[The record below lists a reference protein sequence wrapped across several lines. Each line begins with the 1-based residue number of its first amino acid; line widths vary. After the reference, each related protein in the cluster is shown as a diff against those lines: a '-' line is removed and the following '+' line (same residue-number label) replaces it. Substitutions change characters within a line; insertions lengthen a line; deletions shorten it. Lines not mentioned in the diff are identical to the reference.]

1 MKKIKKTLSLLL
13 LLVLSLAQV
22 GNVKADGTKG
32 TITINNAI
40 VNETYSIYR
49 ILDLETYDAQK
60 NHYIYRANSKWEAF
74 INDANKGG
82 KYLEAKHENG
92 NTYYVWK
99 ENADKVKFTEEAIA
113 YAKAKPI
120 ETEASKK
127 ATSTTVQFTELDLGY
142 YLVSSSV
149 GSLLHLTTTNPNGA
163 INEKNTI
170 KPEVDKEVKE
180 NSTGVY
186 GKENDATIGDT
197 VEFKSTITTGAG
209 FKDYVLYDN
218 MSTGLTLNP
227 DSIKAY
233 VIVNNN
239 EVAIDEQYYT
249 VKTNVD
255 GYTFTVTFKN
265 EFIAKQPRNTKIVVK
280 YTATLNENATIEGNG
295 NTNET
300 HLEYDNGTTETKTT
314 TTYTYKF
321 NLKKTDADENE
332 IEGAEF
338 KLYYKDNKDNKDKEI
353 LVVLENEAD
362 SIYRVAVAGE
372 TGVTIKVGHA
382 TIKGL
387 DAGTYYL
394 EEVVSPEGYNK
405 LTSKVKVEV
414 KGKNNDNSFH
424 INDISVV
431 NYTGSL
437 LPETGGIGTM
447 LFITFGLILILG
459 FGLLLVTK
467 LRAYKANI

>member
-1 MKKIKKTLSLLL
+1 MKKIKKILSLLL

-49 ILDLETYDAQK
+49 ILDLETYDAQN
-60 NHYIYRANSKWEAF
+60 NHYIYRANTKWEAF

-82 KYLEAKHENG
+82 KYLEAKNENG

-99 ENADKVKFTEEAIA
+99 ENADQVKFTEEAIA

-120 ETEASKK
+120 ETEASKE

-149 GSLLHLTTTNPNGA
+149 GSLLHLTTTNPNGE

-209 FKDYVLYDN
+209 FKDYVLYDK
-218 MSTGLTLNP
+218 MSTGLTLNS

-233 VIVNNN
+233 VIDNND

-249 VKTNVD
+249 VNTNVD
-255 GYTFTVTFKN
+255 GYTFTVTFDN

-280 YTATLNENATIEGNG
+280 YTATLNENATIEGTG
-295 NTNET
+295 NINET
-300 HLEYDNGTTETKTT
+300 KLTYDNGTTETKTT

-338 KLYYKDNKDNKDKEI
+338 KLYDKDNKEI
-353 LVVLENEAD
+353 LVVLENEAN

-405 LTSKVKVEV
+405 LTSKQEVEV

>member
-32 TITINNAI
+32 TITIKNAI

-49 ILDLETYDAQK
+49 ILDLETYDAQN
-60 NHYIYRANSKWEAF
+60 NHYIYRANTKWEAF
-74 INDANKGG
+74 INDASKGG
-82 KYLEAKHENG
+82 KYLEAKNENG

-99 ENADKVKFTEEAIA
+99 ENADQVKFTEEAIA

-149 GSLLHLTTTNPNGA
+149 GSLLHLTTTNPNGE

-197 VEFKSTITTGAG
+197 VEFKSTITIGAG
-209 FKDYVLYDN
+209 FKDYVLYDK

-227 DSIKAY
+227 GSIKAY
-233 VIVNNN
+233 VIDNND

-249 VKTNVD
+249 VNENVA
-255 GYTFTVTFKN
+255 GYTFTVTFDN

-280 YTATLNENATIEGNG
+280 YTATLNENATIEGTG
-295 NTNET
+295 NINET
-300 HLEYDNGTTETKTT
+300 NLKYGNDTTETKTT

-321 NLKKTDADENE
+321 NLKKTDADEKE
-332 IEGAEF
+332 IKGAEF
-338 KLYYKDNKDNKDKEI
+338 KLYKDNKEI

-362 SIYRVAVAGE
+362 SIYRVAVEGE

>member
-32 TITINNAI
+32 TITINKAI

-49 ILDLETYDAQK
+49 ILDLETYDAQN
-60 NHYIYRANSKWEAF
+60 NHYIYRANTKWEAF
-74 INDANKGG
+74 INDASKGG
-82 KYLEAKHENG
+82 KYLEAKNENG

-99 ENADKVKFTEEAIA
+99 ENADQVKFTEEAIA

-149 GSLLHLTTTNPNGA
+149 GSLLHLTTTNPNGE

-209 FKDYVLYDN
+209 FKDYVLYDK

-227 DSIKAY
+227 GSIKAY
-233 VIVNNN
+233 VIDNND

-249 VKTNVD
+249 VNENVA
-255 GYTFTVTFKN
+255 GYTFTVTFDN

-300 HLEYDNGTTETKTT
+300 NLKYGNDTTETKTT

-321 NLKKTDADENE
+321 NLKKTDADEKE

-338 KLYYKDNKDNKDKEI
+338 KLYKDNKEI

-362 SIYRVAVAGE
+362 SIYRVAVGNEA
-372 TGVTIKVGHA
+372 GVTIKVGHA

-387 DAGTYYL
+387 DVGTYYL

-405 LTSKVKVEV
+405 LTSKQKVEV

>member
-49 ILDLETYDAQK
+49 ILDLETYDAQN

-82 KYLEAKHENG
+82 KYLEAKNENG

-99 ENADKVKFTEEAIA
+99 ENADQVEFTKEAIA
-113 YAKAKPI
+113 YAKANSI

-149 GSLLHLTTTNPNGA
+149 GSLLHLTTTNPNGE

-209 FKDYVLYDN
+209 FKDYVLYDK
-218 MSTGLTLNP
+218 MSTGLTLNS

-233 VIVNNN
+233 VIDNND

-249 VKTNVD
+249 VNTNVD
-255 GYTFTVTFKN
+255 GYTFTVTFDN

-280 YTATLNENATIEGNG
+280 YTATLNENATIEGTG
-295 NTNET
+295 NINET
-300 HLEYDNGTTETKTT
+300 KLTYDNGTTETKTT

-338 KLYYKDNKDNKDKEI
+338 KLYDKDNKEI
-353 LVVLENEAD
+353 LVVLENEAN

-405 LTSKVKVEV
+405 LTSKQEVEV

-437 LPETGGIGTM
+437 LPESGGIGTM
-447 LFITFGLILILG
+447 LFINFGLILILG
-459 FGLLLVTK
+459 FGLLIVTK
-467 LRAYKANI
+467 LRSYKENI

>member
-49 ILDLETYDAQK
+49 ILDLETYDAQN
-60 NHYIYRANSKWEAF
+60 NHYIYRANTKWQAF
-74 INDANKGG
+74 INDASKGG
-82 KYLEAKHENG
+82 KYLEAKNENG

-99 ENADKVKFTEEAIA
+99 ENADQVKFTEEAIA
-113 YAKAKPI
+113 YAKANSI
-120 ETEASKK
+120 EAEAFKT
-127 ATSTTVQFTELDLGY
+127 ATSTTVKFTELDLGY

-149 GSLLHLTTTNPNGA
+149 GSLLHLTTTNPDGK

-209 FKDYVLYDN
+209 FKDYVLYDK
-218 MSTGLTLNP
+218 MSKGLTLNTG
-227 DSIKAY
+227 SIKAY
-233 VIVNNN
+233 VIVNND

-249 VKTNVD
+249 VNTNVE
-255 GYTFTVTFKN
+255 GYTFTVTFNN

-280 YTATLNENATIEGNG
+280 YTATLNENATIEGTG

-300 HLEYDNGTTETKTT
+300 NLKYDNGTTETKTT

-321 NLKKTDADENE
+321 NLKKTDADAKE

-338 KLYYKDNKDNKDKEI
+338 KLYDKDKEI
-353 LVVLENEAD
+353 LVVLENEAN

-405 LTSKVKVEV
+405 LTSKQEVEV

>member
-49 ILDLETYDAQK
+49 ILDLETYDAQN
-60 NHYIYRANSKWEAF
+60 NHYIYRANSKWQAF
-74 INDANKGG
+74 INDASKGG
-82 KYLEAKHENG
+82 KYLEAKNENG

-99 ENADKVKFTEEAIA
+99 ENADQVEFTKEAIA
-113 YAKAKPI
+113 YANANST

-149 GSLLHLTTTNPNGA
+149 GSLLHLTTTNPNGE

-209 FKDYVLYDN
+209 FKDYVLYDK
-218 MSTGLTLNP
+218 MSKGLTLNSG
-227 DSIKAY
+227 SIKAY
-233 VIVNNN
+233 VIDNND
-239 EVAIDEQYYT
+239 EVAIDKDYY
-249 VKTNVD
+249 NVNINVE
-255 GYTFTVTFKN
+255 GYTFTITFDN

-300 HLEYDNGTTETKTT
+300 KLTYDNGTTETKTT

-321 NLKKTDADENE
+321 NLKKTDADEKE

-338 KLYYKDNKDNKDKEI
+338 KLYKDNKEI

-362 SIYRVAVAGE
+362 SIYRVAVGNEA
-372 TGVTIKVGHA
+372 GVTIKVGHA

-405 LTSKVKVEV
+405 LTSKQKVEV

-424 INDISVV
+424 INNISVV

>member
-1 MKKIKKTLSLLL
+1 MKKIKKILSLLL

-49 ILDLETYDAQK
+49 ILDLETYDAQN
-60 NHYIYRANSKWEAF
+60 NHYIYRANTKWEAF

-82 KYLEAKHENG
+82 KYLEAKNENG

-99 ENADKVKFTEEAIA
+99 ENADQVKFTEEAIA

-149 GSLLHLTTTNPNGA
+149 GSLLHLTTTNPNGE

-209 FKDYVLYDN
+209 FKDYVLYDK
-218 MSTGLTLNP
+218 MSTGLTLNTG
-227 DSIKAY
+227 SIKAY

-249 VKTNVD
+249 VNTNVD
-255 GYTFTVTFKN
+255 GYKFTVTFNN

-280 YTATLNENATIEGNG
+280 YTATLNENATIEGTG
-295 NTNET
+295 NINET

-321 NLKKTDADENE
+321 NLKKTAADEKE

-338 KLYYKDNKDNKDKEI
+338 KLYKDNKEI

-405 LTSKVKVEV
+405 LTSKQEVEV

-424 INDISVV
+424 INNISVV

>member
-49 ILDLETYDAQK
+49 ILDLETYDAQN
-60 NHYIYRANSKWEAF
+60 NHYIYRANTKWQAF
-74 INDANKGG
+74 INDASKGG
-82 KYLEAKHENG
+82 KYLEAKNENG

-99 ENADKVKFTEEAIA
+99 ENADQVKFTEEAIA

-149 GSLLHLTTTNPNGA
+149 GSLLHLTTTNPNGE

-209 FKDYVLYDN
+209 FKDYVLYDK
-218 MSTGLTLNP
+218 MSKGLTLNSG
-227 DSIKAY
+227 SIKAY
-233 VIVNNN
+233 VIDNND
-239 EVAIDEQYYT
+239 EVAIDKDYY
-249 VKTNVD
+249 NVNINVE
-255 GYTFTVTFKN
+255 GYTFTITFDN

-280 YTATLNENATIEGNG
+280 YTATLNENATIEGTG
-295 NTNET
+295 NINET
-300 HLEYDNGTTETKTT
+300 NLKYGNDTTETKTT

-321 NLKKTDADENE
+321 NLKKTDADEKE

-338 KLYYKDNKDNKDKEI
+338 KLYKDNKEI

-362 SIYRVAVAGE
+362 SIYRVAVGNEA
-372 TGVTIKVGHA
+372 GVTIKVGHA

-387 DAGTYYL
+387 DVGTYYL

-405 LTSKVKVEV
+405 LTSKQKVEV

>member
-49 ILDLETYDAQK
+49 ILDLETYDTQN
-60 NHYIYRANSKWEAF
+60 NHYIYRANSKWQAF
-74 INDANKGG
+74 INDASKGG
-82 KYLEAKHENG
+82 KYLEAKNENG
-92 NTYYVWK
+92 KTYYVWK
-99 ENADKVKFTEEAIA
+99 KNADQVKFTEEAIA

-149 GSLLHLTTTNPNGA
+149 GSLLHLTTTNPNGE

-209 FKDYVLYDN
+209 FKDYVLYDK

-227 DSIKAY
+227 GSIKAY
-233 VIVNNN
+233 VIDNND

-249 VKTNVD
+249 VNTNVE
-255 GYTFTVTFKN
+255 GYAFTVTFDN

-338 KLYYKDNKDNKDKEI
+338 KLYKDNKEI

-405 LTSKVKVEV
+405 LTSKQKVEV

>member
-1 MKKIKKTLSLLL
+1 MKKIKKILSLLL

-32 TITINNAI
+32 TITIKNAI

-49 ILDLETYDAQK
+49 ILDLETYDAQN
-60 NHYIYRANSKWEAF
+60 NHYIYRANSKWQAF

-99 ENADKVKFTEEAIA
+99 ENADQVKFTEEAIA
-113 YAKAKPI
+113 YAKANSI
-120 ETEASKK
+120 EAEAFKT
-127 ATSTTVQFTELDLGY
+127 ATSTTVKFTELDLGY

-149 GSLLHLTTTNPNGA
+149 GSLLHLTTTNPNGE

-170 KPEVDKEVKE
+170 KPDVDKEVKE

-209 FKDYVLYDN
+209 FKDYVLYDK

-227 DSIKAY
+227 GSIKAY
-233 VIVNNN
+233 VIVNND

-249 VKTNVD
+249 VNTNVE
-255 GYTFTVTFKN
+255 GYTFTITFDN
-265 EFIAKQPRNTKIVVK
+265 EFIAKQPRNTIIVVK
-280 YTATLNENATIEGNG
+280 YTATLNEKATIEGTG

-300 HLEYDNGTTETKTT
+300 KLTYDNGTTEIKTT

-321 NLKKTDADENE
+321 NLKKTDADKNE

-338 KLYYKDNKDNKDKEI
+338 KLYDKDNKEI

-405 LTSKVKVEV
+405 LTSKQEVEV

>member
-32 TITINNAI
+32 TITINKAI

-49 ILDLETYDAQK
+49 ILDLETYDAQN
-60 NHYIYRANSKWEAF
+60 NHYIYRANTKWQAF
-74 INDANKGG
+74 INDASKGG
-82 KYLEAKHENG
+82 KYLEAKNENG

-99 ENADKVKFTEEAIA
+99 ENADQVKFTEEAIA
-113 YAKAKPI
+113 YAKANSI
-120 ETEASKK
+120 EAEAFKT
-127 ATSTTVQFTELDLGY
+127 ATSTTVKFTELDLGY

-149 GSLLHLTTTNPNGA
+149 GSLLHLTTTNPDGK

-209 FKDYVLYDN
+209 FKDYVLYDK
-218 MSTGLTLNP
+218 MSKGLTLNTG
-227 DSIKAY
+227 SIKAY
-233 VIVNNN
+233 VIVNND

-249 VKTNVD
+249 VNTNVD
-255 GYTFTVTFKN
+255 GYTFTVTFNN

-280 YTATLNENATIEGNG
+280 YTATLNEKATIEGNG

-300 HLEYDNGTTETKTT
+300 KLTYDNGTTETKTT

-321 NLKKTDADENE
+321 NLKKTDADEKE

-338 KLYYKDNKDNKDKEI
+338 KLYKDNKEI

-362 SIYRVAVAGE
+362 SIYRVAVGNEA
-372 TGVTIKVGHA
+372 GVTIKVGHA

-405 LTSKVKVEV
+405 LTSKQEVEV

>member
-49 ILDLETYDAQK
+49 ILDLETYDAQN
-60 NHYIYRANSKWEAF
+60 NHYIYRANSKWQAF
-74 INDANKGG
+74 INDASKGG
-82 KYLEAKHENG
+82 KYLEAKNENG

-99 ENADKVKFTEEAIA
+99 ENADQVEFTKEAIA
-113 YAKAKPI
+113 YANANST

-149 GSLLHLTTTNPNGA
+149 GSLLHLTTTNPNGE

-209 FKDYVLYDN
+209 FKDYVLYDK
-218 MSTGLTLNP
+218 MSKGLTLNSG
-227 DSIKAY
+227 SIKAY
-233 VIVNNN
+233 VIDNND
-239 EVAIDEQYYT
+239 EVAIDKDYY
-249 VKTNVD
+249 NVNINVE
-255 GYTFTVTFKN
+255 GYTFTITFDN

-300 HLEYDNGTTETKTT
+300 KLTYGNDTTETKKT

-321 NLKKTDADENE
+321 NLKKTDADEKE

-338 KLYYKDNKDNKDKEI
+338 KLYKDNKEI

-362 SIYRVAVAGE
+362 SIYRVAVGNEA
-372 TGVTIKVGHA
+372 GVTIKVGHA

-405 LTSKVKVEV
+405 LTSKQEVEV

>member
-49 ILDLETYDAQK
+49 ILDLETYDAQN

-82 KYLEAKHENG
+82 KYLEAKNENG
-92 NTYYVWK
+92 KTYYVWK
-99 ENADKVKFTEEAIA
+99 ENADQVEFTKEAIA
-113 YAKAKPI
+113 YANANST

-149 GSLLHLTTTNPNGA
+149 GSLLHLTTTNPNGE

-209 FKDYVLYDN
+209 FKDYVLYDK
-218 MSTGLTLNP
+218 MSTGLTLNS

-233 VIVNNN
+233 VIVENN

-249 VKTNVD
+249 VNTNVE
-255 GYTFTVTFKN
+255 GYTFTVTFDN

-280 YTATLNENATIEGNG
+280 YTATLNEKATIEGNG

-300 HLEYDNGTTETKTT
+300 KLTYDNGTTETKTT

-321 NLKKTDADENE
+321 NLKKTDADEKE

-338 KLYYKDNKDNKDKEI
+338 KLYKDNKEI

-405 LTSKVKVEV
+405 LTSKQEVEV

>member
-1 MKKIKKTLSLLL
+1 MKKIKKILSLLL

-49 ILDLETYDAQK
+49 ILDLETYDAQN
-60 NHYIYRANSKWEAF
+60 NHYIYRANTKWEAF
-74 INDANKGG
+74 INDASKGG
-82 KYLEAKHENG
+82 KYLEAKNENG

-99 ENADKVKFTEEAIA
+99 ENADQVKFTEEAIA
-113 YAKAKPI
+113 YAKANSI
-120 ETEASKK
+120 EAEAFKT
-127 ATSTTVQFTELDLGY
+127 ATSTTVKFTELDLGY

-149 GSLLHLTTTNPNGA
+149 GSLLHLTTTNPNGE

-209 FKDYVLYDN
+209 FKDYVLYDK

-227 DSIKAY
+227 GSIKAY
-233 VIVNNN
+233 VIDNND

-249 VKTNVD
+249 VNENVA
-255 GYTFTVTFKN
+255 GYTFTVTFDN

-280 YTATLNENATIEGNG
+280 YTATLNENATIEGTG

-300 HLEYDNGTTETKTT
+300 NLKYGNATTETKTT

-338 KLYYKDNKDNKDKEI
+338 KLYDKDKEI

-405 LTSKVKVEV
+405 LTSKQKVEV

>member
-49 ILDLETYDAQK
+49 ILDLETYDAQN
-60 NHYIYRANSKWEAF
+60 NHYIYRANSKWQAF
-74 INDANKGG
+74 INDASKGG
-82 KYLEAKHENG
+82 KYLEAKNENG
-92 NTYYVWK
+92 STYYVWK
-99 ENADKVKFTEEAIA
+99 ENADQVKFTEEAIA

-149 GSLLHLTTTNPNGA
+149 GSLLHLTTTNPNGE

-209 FKDYVLYDN
+209 FKDYVLYDK

-227 DSIKAY
+227 GSIKAY
-233 VIVNNN
+233 VIDNND

-249 VKTNVD
+249 VNKNVA
-255 GYTFTVTFKN
+255 GYTFTVKFDN

-300 HLEYDNGTTETKTT
+300 KLTYGNDTTETKTT
-314 TTYTYKF
+314 TTYTYRF
-321 NLKKTDADENE
+321 NLKKTDADEKE

-338 KLYYKDNKDNKDKEI
+338 KLYKDNKEI

-405 LTSKVKVEV
+405 LTSKQEVEV

>member
-49 ILDLETYDAQK
+49 ILDLETYDAQN
-60 NHYIYRANSKWEAF
+60 NHYIYRANPKWQAF
-74 INDANKGG
+74 INDASKGG
-82 KYLEAKHENG
+82 KYLEAKNENG
-92 NTYYVWK
+92 STYYVWK
-99 ENADKVKFTEEAIA
+99 ENADQVKFTEEAIA
-113 YAKAKPI
+113 YANANST

-149 GSLLHLTTTNPNGA
+149 GSLLHLTTTNPNGE

-209 FKDYVLYDN
+209 FKDYVLYDK

-227 DSIKAY
+227 GSIKAY
-233 VIVNNN
+233 VIDNND

-249 VKTNVD
+249 VNTNVD
-255 GYTFTVTFKN
+255 GYTFTVTFDN

-280 YTATLNENATIEGNG
+280 YTATLNENATIEGTG

-300 HLEYDNGTTETKTT
+300 NLKYDNGTTETKTT

-321 NLKKTDADENE
+321 NLKKTDADEKE

-338 KLYYKDNKDNKDKEI
+338 KLYKDNKEI
-353 LVVLENEAD
+353 LVVLENEAN
-362 SIYRVAVAGE
+362 SIYRVAVGNEA
-372 TGVTIKVGHA
+372 GVTIKVGHA

-405 LTSKVKVEV
+405 LTSKQKVEV

-437 LPETGGIGTM
+437 LPQTGGIGTM

>member
-49 ILDLETYDAQK
+49 ILDLETYDAQN
-60 NHYIYRANSKWEAF
+60 NHYIYRANSKWQAF

-82 KYLEAKHENG
+82 KYLEAKNENG

-99 ENADKVKFTEEAIA
+99 ENADQVEFTKEAIA
-113 YAKAKPI
+113 YANSNST

-149 GSLLHLTTTNPNGA
+149 GSLLHLTTTNPNGE

-218 MSTGLTLNP
+218 MSTGLTLNTG
-227 DSIKAY
+227 SIKAY
-233 VIVNNN
+233 VIDNND

-249 VKTNVD
+249 VNENVA
-255 GYTFTVTFKN
+255 GYTFTVTFDN

-280 YTATLNENATIEGNG
+280 YTATLNEKATIEGNG

-300 HLEYDNGTTETKTT
+300 HLKYDNGTTETKTT

-321 NLKKTDADENE
+321 NLKKTDADEKE

-338 KLYYKDNKDNKDKEI
+338 KLYKDNKEI

-372 TGVTIKVGHA
+372 AGVTIKVGHA

>member
-49 ILDLETYDAQK
+49 ILDLETYDTQN
-60 NHYIYRANSKWEAF
+60 NHYIYRANSKWQAF
-74 INDANKGG
+74 INDASKGG
-82 KYLEAKHENG
+82 KYLEAKNENG

-99 ENADKVKFTEEAIA
+99 ENADQVEFTKEAIA
-113 YAKAKPI
+113 YAKANSI
-120 ETEASKK
+120 IVGTEASKK

-149 GSLLHLTTTNPNGA
+149 GSLLHLTTTNPNGE

-209 FKDYVLYDN
+209 FKDYVLYDK
-218 MSTGLTLNP
+218 MSTGLTLNS

-233 VIVNNN
+233 VIVNND

-249 VKTNVD
+249 VNRNVE
-255 GYTFTVTFKN
+255 GYTFTVTFDN

-280 YTATLNENATIEGNG
+280 YTATLNENATIEGTG
-295 NTNET
+295 NINET
-300 HLEYDNGTTETKTT
+300 KLTYDNGTTETKTT

-332 IEGAEF
+332 IKGAEF
-338 KLYYKDNKDNKDKEI
+338 KLYDKDKEI

-405 LTSKVKVEV
+405 LTSKQEVEV

-424 INDISVV
+424 INNISVV

>member
-49 ILDLETYDAQK
+49 ILDLETYDAQN
-60 NHYIYRANSKWEAF
+60 NHYIYRANPKWQAF
-74 INDANKGG
+74 INDASKGG
-82 KYLEAKHENG
+82 KYLEAKNENG
-92 NTYYVWK
+92 STYYVWK
-99 ENADKVKFTEEAIA
+99 ENADQVKFTEEAIA
-113 YAKAKPI
+113 YANANST

-149 GSLLHLTTTNPNGA
+149 GSLLHLTTTNPNGE

-209 FKDYVLYDN
+209 FKDYVLYDK

-227 DSIKAY
+227 GSIKAY
-233 VIVNNN
+233 VIDNND

-249 VKTNVD
+249 VNTNVD
-255 GYTFTVTFKN
+255 GYTFTVTFDN

-280 YTATLNENATIEGNG
+280 YTATLNENATIEGTG

-300 HLEYDNGTTETKTT
+300 NLKYDNGTTETKTT

-321 NLKKTDADENE
+321 NLKKTDADEKE

-338 KLYYKDNKDNKDKEI
+338 KLYKDNKEI

-362 SIYRVAVAGE
+362 SIYRVAVGNEA
-372 TGVTIKVGHA
+372 GVTIKVGHA

-405 LTSKVKVEV
+405 LTSKQKVEV

>member
-32 TITINNAI
+32 TITINKAI

-49 ILDLETYDAQK
+49 ILDLETYDAQN
-60 NHYIYRANSKWEAF
+60 NHYIYRANSKWQAF
-74 INDANKGG
+74 INDASKGG
-82 KYLEAKHENG
+82 KYLEAKNENG

-99 ENADKVKFTEEAIA
+99 ENADQVEFTKEAIA
-113 YAKAKPI
+113 YAKANSI
-120 ETEASKK
+120 ETEAFKT
-127 ATSTTVQFTELDLGY
+127 ATSTTVKFTELDLGY

-149 GSLLHLTTTNPNGA
+149 GSLLHLTTTNPNGE

-180 NSTGVY
+180 NSTGGY

-209 FKDYVLYDN
+209 FKDYVLYDK
-218 MSTGLTLNP
+218 MSTGLTLNTG
-227 DSIKAY
+227 SIKAY

-249 VKTNVD
+249 VNTNVE
-255 GYTFTVTFKN
+255 GYTFTVTFDN

-280 YTATLNENATIEGNG
+280 YTATLNENATIEGTG

-300 HLEYDNGTTETKTT
+300 NLKYDNGTTETKTT

-321 NLKKTDADENE
+321 NLKKTDADEKE

-338 KLYYKDNKDNKDKEI
+338 KLYKDNKEI
-353 LVVLENEAD
+353 LVVLENEAN
-362 SIYRVAVAGE
+362 SIYRVAVGNEA
-372 TGVTIKVGHA
+372 GVTIKVGHA

-405 LTSKVKVEV
+405 LTSKQKVEV

-437 LPETGGIGTM
+437 LPQTGGIGTM

>member
-49 ILDLETYDAQK
+49 ILDLETYDAQN
-60 NHYIYRANSKWEAF
+60 NHYIYRANTKWQSF

-99 ENADKVKFTEEAIA
+99 ENADQVKFTEEAIA
-113 YAKAKPI
+113 YAKANSI
-120 ETEASKK
+120 EAEAFKT
-127 ATSTTVQFTELDLGY
+127 ATSTTVKFTELDLGY

-149 GSLLHLTTTNPNGA
+149 GSLLHLTTTDPNGE

-170 KPEVDKEVKE
+170 KPDVDKEVKE

-209 FKDYVLYDN
+209 FKDYVLYDK
-218 MSTGLTLNP
+218 MSTGLTLNAN
-227 DSIKAY
+227 SIKAY
-233 VIVNNN
+233 VIVNSD

-249 VKTNVD
+249 VNKDVE
-255 GYTFTVTFKN
+255 GYTFTVTFDN
-265 EFIAKQPRNTKIVVK
+265 AFIAKQPINTKIVVK

-295 NTNET
+295 NINET
-300 HLEYDNGTTETKTT
+300 NLKYDNGTTETKTT

-338 KLYYKDNKDNKDKEI
+338 KLYAKDNNKEI
-353 LVVLENEAD
+353 LVVLENEAN
-362 SIYRVAVAGE
+362 SIYRVAVEGE

>member
-1 MKKIKKTLSLLL
+1 MKKIKKILSLLL

-49 ILDLETYDAQK
+49 ILDLETYDALN
-60 NHYIYRANSKWEAF
+60 NHYIYRANTKWQSF

-99 ENADKVKFTEEAIA
+99 ENADQVKFTEEAIA
-113 YAKAKPI
+113 YAKANSI
-120 ETEASKK
+120 EAEAFKT
-127 ATSTTVQFTELDLGY
+127 ATSTTVKFTELDLGY

-149 GSLLHLTTTNPNGA
+149 GSLLHLTTTNPNGE

-170 KPEVDKEVKE
+170 KPDVDKEVKE

-209 FKDYVLYDN
+209 FKDYILYDK
-218 MSTGLTLNP
+218 MSTGLTLNAN
-227 DSIKAY
+227 SIKAY
-233 VIVNNN
+233 VIVNSA

-249 VKTNVD
+249 VNTDVE
-255 GYTFTVTFKN
+255 GYTFTITFKN
-265 EFIAKQPRNTKIVVK
+265 EFIAKQPINTKIVVK
-280 YTATLNENATIEGNG
+280 YTATLNKNATIEGTG
-295 NTNET
+295 NINET
-300 HLEYDNGTTETKTT
+300 NLKYGNDTTETKTT

-332 IEGAEF
+332 IDGAEF
-338 KLYYKDNKDNKDKEI
+338 KLYAKDNNKEI

>member
-49 ILDLETYDAQK
+49 ILDLETYDAQN
-60 NHYIYRANSKWEAF
+60 NHYIYRANSKWQAF
-74 INDANKGG
+74 INDASKGG
-82 KYLEAKHENG
+82 KYLEAKNENG

-99 ENADKVKFTEEAIA
+99 ENADQVEFTKEAIA
-113 YAKAKPI
+113 YANANST

-149 GSLLHLTTTNPNGA
+149 GSLLHLTTTNPDGK

-209 FKDYVLYDN
+209 FKDYVLYDK

-227 DSIKAY
+227 GSIKAY
-233 VIVNNN
+233 VIDNND

-249 VKTNVD
+249 VNKNVA
-255 GYTFTVTFKN
+255 GYTFTVKFDN

-280 YTATLNENATIEGNG
+280 YTATLNENATIEGAG
-295 NTNET
+295 NINET
-300 HLEYDNGTTETKTT
+300 NLKYGNDTTETKTT

-321 NLKKTDADENE
+321 NLKKTDADEKE

-338 KLYYKDNKDNKDKEI
+338 KLYKDNKEI

-362 SIYRVAVAGE
+362 SIYRVAVGNEA
-372 TGVTIKVGHA
+372 GVTIKVGHA

-405 LTSKVKVEV
+405 LTSKQKVEV

>member
-1 MKKIKKTLSLLL
+1 
-13 LLVLSLAQV
+13 
-22 GNVKADGTKG
+22 
-32 TITINNAI
+32 
-40 VNETYSIYR
+40 
-49 ILDLETYDAQK
+49 
-60 NHYIYRANSKWEAF
+60 
-74 INDANKGG
+74 
-82 KYLEAKHENG
+82 
-92 NTYYVWK
+92 
-99 ENADKVKFTEEAIA
+99 
-113 YAKAKPI
+113 
-120 ETEASKK
+120 
-127 ATSTTVQFTELDLGY
+127 
-142 YLVSSSV
+142 
-149 GSLLHLTTTNPNGA
+149 
-163 INEKNTI
+163 
-170 KPEVDKEVKE
+170 
-180 NSTGVY
+180 
-186 GKENDATIGDT
+186 
-197 VEFKSTITTGAG
+197 
-209 FKDYVLYDN
+209 
-218 MSTGLTLNP
+218 MSTGLTLNS

-233 VIVNNN
+233 VIDNND

-249 VKTNVD
+249 VNTNVD
-255 GYTFTVTFKN
+255 GYTFTVTFDN

-338 KLYYKDNKDNKDKEI
+338 KLYDKDNKEI
-353 LVVLENEAD
+353 LVVLENEAN

-405 LTSKVKVEV
+405 LTSKQEVEV

>member
-49 ILDLETYDAQK
+49 ILDLETYDAQN
-60 NHYIYRANSKWEAF
+60 NHYIYRANTKWQAF
-74 INDANKGG
+74 INDASKGG
-82 KYLEAKHENG
+82 KYLEAKNENG

-99 ENADKVKFTEEAIA
+99 ENADQVKFTEEAIA
-113 YAKAKPI
+113 YAKANSI
-120 ETEASKK
+120 EAEAFKT
-127 ATSTTVQFTELDLGY
+127 ATSTTVKFTELDLGY

-149 GSLLHLTTTNPNGA
+149 GSLLHLTTTNPNGE

-209 FKDYVLYDN
+209 FKDYVLYDK

-227 DSIKAY
+227 GSIKAY
-233 VIVNNN
+233 VIVNND
-239 EVAIDEQYYT
+239 EVAIDKDYYN
-249 VKTNVD
+249 VNTNVE
-255 GYTFTVTFKN
+255 GYTFTITFDN

-280 YTATLNENATIEGNG
+280 YTATLNKNATIEGTG
-295 NTNET
+295 NINET
-300 HLEYDNGTTETKTT
+300 NLKYDNGTTETKTT

-321 NLKKTDADENE
+321 NLKKTDADEKE

-338 KLYYKDNKDNKDKEI
+338 KLYKDNKEI

-362 SIYRVAVAGE
+362 SIYRVAVGNEA
-372 TGVTIKVGHA
+372 GVTIKVGHA

-405 LTSKVKVEV
+405 LTSKQKVEV

-424 INDISVV
+424 INNISVV

>member
-49 ILDLETYDAQK
+49 ILDLETYDAQN
-60 NHYIYRANSKWEAF
+60 NHYIYRANTKWQAF
-74 INDANKGG
+74 INDASKGG
-82 KYLEAKHENG
+82 KYLEAKNENG

-99 ENADKVKFTEEAIA
+99 ENADQVKFTEEAIA
-113 YAKAKPI
+113 YAKANSI
-120 ETEASKK
+120 EAEAFKK
-127 ATSTTVQFTELDLGY
+127 ATSTTVKFTELDLGY

-149 GSLLHLTTTNPNGA
+149 GSLLHLTTTNPNGE

-170 KPEVDKEVKE
+170 KPDVDKEVKE

-209 FKDYVLYDN
+209 FKDYVLYDK
-218 MSTGLTLNP
+218 MSTGLTLNAN
-227 DSIKAY
+227 SIKAY
-233 VIVNNN
+233 VIVNSD

-249 VKTNVD
+249 VNTDVE
-255 GYTFTVTFKN
+255 GYTFTITFNN
-265 EFIAKQPRNTKIVVK
+265 EFIAKQPINTKIVVK
-280 YTATLNENATIEGNG
+280 YTATLNENATIEGTG
-295 NTNET
+295 NINET
-300 HLEYDNGTTETKTT
+300 NLKYGNDTTETKTT

-338 KLYYKDNKDNKDKEI
+338 KLYDKDNNKEI

-362 SIYRVAVAGE
+362 SIYRVAVEGE

-405 LTSKVKVEV
+405 LTSKQKVEV

>member
-49 ILDLETYDAQK
+49 ILDLETYDAQN
-60 NHYIYRANSKWEAF
+60 NHYIYRANTKWQAF
-74 INDANKGG
+74 INDASKGG
-82 KYLEAKHENG
+82 KYLEAKNENG

-113 YAKAKPI
+113 YAKANSI
-120 ETEASKK
+120 EAEAFKT
-127 ATSTTVQFTELDLGY
+127 ATSTTVKFTELDLGY

-149 GSLLHLTTTNPNGA
+149 GSLLHLTTTNPNGE

-209 FKDYVLYDN
+209 FKDYVLYDK

-227 DSIKAY
+227 GSIKAY
-233 VIVNNN
+233 VIVNND
-239 EVAIDEQYYT
+239 EVAIDKDYYN
-249 VKTNVD
+249 VNTNVE
-255 GYTFTVTFKN
+255 GYTFTITFDN

-280 YTATLNENATIEGNG
+280 YTATLNKNATIEGTG
-295 NTNET
+295 NINET
-300 HLEYDNGTTETKTT
+300 NLKYGNDTTETKTT

-332 IEGAEF
+332 IAGAEF
-338 KLYYKDNKDNKDKEI
+338 KLYDKDNHEI

-362 SIYRVAVAGE
+362 SIYRVAVEGE

>member
-1 MKKIKKTLSLLL
+1 MKKIKKILSLLL

-49 ILDLETYDAQK
+49 ILDLETYDAQN
-60 NHYIYRANSKWEAF
+60 NHYIYRANSKWQAF
-74 INDANKGG
+74 INDASKGG

-99 ENADKVKFTEEAIA
+99 ENADQVKFTEEAIA
-113 YAKAKPI
+113 YAKANSI
-120 ETEASKK
+120 EAEAFKK
-127 ATSTTVQFTELDLGY
+127 AESTTVKFTELDLGY

-149 GSLLHLTTTNPNGA
+149 GSLLHLTTTNPNGE

-170 KPEVDKEVKE
+170 KPDVDKEVKE

-209 FKDYVLYDN
+209 FKDYVLYDK

-239 EVAIDEQYYT
+239 EVAIDKQYYR
-249 VKTNVD
+249 VNTNVE
-255 GYTFTVTFKN
+255 GYTFTVTFDN

-280 YTATLNENATIEGNG
+280 YTATLNENATIEGTG

-300 HLEYDNGTTETKTT
+300 NLKYDNGTTETKTT

-332 IEGAEF
+332 IKGAEF
-338 KLYYKDNKDNKDKEI
+338 KLYKDNKEI

-405 LTSKVKVEV
+405 LTSKQEVEV

>member
-32 TITINNAI
+32 TITINKAI

-49 ILDLETYDAQK
+49 ILDLETYDAQN
-60 NHYIYRANSKWEAF
+60 NHYIYRANSKWQAF
-74 INDANKGG
+74 INDASKGG
-82 KYLEAKHENG
+82 KYLEAKNENG

-99 ENADKVKFTEEAIA
+99 ENADQVEFTKEAIA
-113 YAKAKPI
+113 YAKANSI
-120 ETEASKK
+120 ETEAFKT
-127 ATSTTVQFTELDLGY
+127 ATSTTVKFTELDLGY

-149 GSLLHLTTTNPNGA
+149 GSLLHLTTTNPNGE

-209 FKDYVLYDN
+209 FKDYVLYDK
-218 MSTGLTLNP
+218 MSTGLTLNTG
-227 DSIKAY
+227 SIKAY

-249 VKTNVD
+249 VNTNVE
-255 GYTFTVTFKN
+255 GYAFTITFDN

-280 YTATLNENATIEGNG
+280 YTATLNENATIEGTG
-295 NTNET
+295 NINET
-300 HLEYDNGTTETKTT
+300 KLTYDNGTTETKTT

-338 KLYYKDNKDNKDKEI
+338 KLYDKDKEI

-362 SIYRVAVAGE
+362 SIYRVAVGNEA
-372 TGVTIKVGHA
+372 GVTIKVGHA

-405 LTSKVKVEV
+405 LTSKQEVEV

>member
-1 MKKIKKTLSLLL
+1 MKKIKKILSLLL

-32 TITINNAI
+32 TITIKNAI

-49 ILDLETYDAQK
+49 ILDLETYDAQN
-60 NHYIYRANSKWEAF
+60 NHYIYRANTKWQSF

-82 KYLEAKHENG
+82 KYLEAKNENG

-99 ENADKVKFTEEAIA
+99 ENADQVKFTEEAIA
-113 YAKAKPI
+113 YAKANSI
-120 ETEASKK
+120 EAEAFKT
-127 ATSTTVQFTELDLGY
+127 ATSTTVKFTELDLGY
-142 YLVSSSV
+142 YLVSSNV
-149 GSLLHLTTTNPNGA
+149 GSLLHLTTTNPNGE

-170 KPEVDKEVKE
+170 KPDVDKEVKE

-209 FKDYVLYDN
+209 FKDYVLYDK
-218 MSTGLTLNP
+218 MSKGLTLNSG
-227 DSIKAY
+227 SIKAY
-233 VIVNNN
+233 VIDNND
-239 EVAIDEQYYT
+239 EVAIDKDYY
-249 VKTNVD
+249 NVNINVE
-255 GYTFTVTFKN
+255 GYTFTITFDN

-300 HLEYDNGTTETKTT
+300 KLTYGNDTTETKKT

-321 NLKKTDADENE
+321 NLKKTDADEKE

-338 KLYYKDNKDNKDKEI
+338 KLYKDNKEI

-362 SIYRVAVAGE
+362 SIYRVAVGNEA
-372 TGVTIKVGHA
+372 GVTIKVGHA

-405 LTSKVKVEV
+405 LTSKQKVEV

-424 INDISVV
+424 INNISVV

>member
-49 ILDLETYDAQK
+49 ILDLETYDAQN
-60 NHYIYRANSKWEAF
+60 NHYIYRANPKWQAF
-74 INDANKGG
+74 INDASKGG
-82 KYLEAKHENG
+82 KYLEAKNENG
-92 NTYYVWK
+92 STYYVWK
-99 ENADKVKFTEEAIA
+99 ENADQVKFTEEAIA
-113 YAKAKPI
+113 YANANST

-149 GSLLHLTTTNPNGA
+149 GSLLHLTTTNPNGE

-209 FKDYVLYDN
+209 FKDYVLYDK

-227 DSIKAY
+227 GSIKAY
-233 VIVNNN
+233 VIDNND

-249 VKTNVD
+249 VNTNVD
-255 GYTFTVTFKN
+255 GYTFTVTFDN

-280 YTATLNENATIEGNG
+280 YTATLNENATIEGTG
-295 NTNET
+295 NINET
-300 HLEYDNGTTETKTT
+300 NLKYGNDTTETKTT

-321 NLKKTDADENE
+321 NLKKTDADEKE

-338 KLYYKDNKDNKDKEI
+338 KLYKDNKEI
-353 LVVLENEAD
+353 LVVLENEAN
-362 SIYRVAVAGE
+362 SIYRVAVGNEA
-372 TGVTIKVGHA
+372 GVTIKVGHA

-405 LTSKVKVEV
+405 LTSKQKVEV

>member
-1 MKKIKKTLSLLL
+1 MKKIKKILSLLL

-49 ILDLETYDAQK
+49 ILDLETYDAQN
-60 NHYIYRANSKWEAF
+60 NHYIYRANTKWQAF
-74 INDANKGG
+74 INDASKGG

-99 ENADKVKFTEEAIA
+99 ENADQVKFTEEAIA
-113 YAKAKPI
+113 YAKANSI
-120 ETEASKK
+120 EAEAFKT
-127 ATSTTVQFTELDLGY
+127 ATSTTVKFEKLDLGY

-149 GSLLHLTTTNPNGA
+149 GSLLHLTTTNPNGE

-170 KPEVDKEVKE
+170 KPDVDKEVKE

-209 FKDYVLYDN
+209 FKDYVLYDK
-218 MSTGLTLNP
+218 MSNGLTLNAN
-227 DSIKAY
+227 SIKAY
-233 VIVNNN
+233 VIVNSA

-249 VKTNVD
+249 VNTNVE
-255 GYTFTVTFKN
+255 GYTFTVTFTD
-265 EFIAKQPRNTKIVVK
+265 EFIAKQPINTKIVVK
-280 YTATLNENATIEGNG
+280 YTATLNENATIEGTG
-295 NTNET
+295 NINET
-300 HLEYDNGTTETKTT
+300 NLKYGNETTETKTT

-321 NLKKTDADENE
+321 NLKKTDAAENE

-338 KLYYKDNKDNKDKEI
+338 KLYDKDNHEI

-362 SIYRVAVAGE
+362 SIYRVAVEGE

-424 INDISVV
+424 INNISVV

>member
-1 MKKIKKTLSLLL
+1 MKKIKKILSLLL

-32 TITINNAI
+32 TITIKNAI

-49 ILDLETYDAQK
+49 ILDLETYDAQN
-60 NHYIYRANSKWEAF
+60 NHYIYRANSKWQSF
-74 INDANKGG
+74 INDASKGG

-99 ENADKVKFTEEAIA
+99 ENADQVKFTEEAIA
-113 YAKAKPI
+113 YAKANSI
-120 ETEASKK
+120 EAEAFKT
-127 ATSTTVQFTELDLGY
+127 ATSTTVKFTELDLGY

-149 GSLLHLTTTNPNGA
+149 GSLLHLTTTNPNGE

-170 KPEVDKEVKE
+170 KPDVDKEVKE
-180 NSTGVY
+180 NSTGEY
-186 GKENDATIGDT
+186 GKENDAKIGDT

-209 FKDYVLYDN
+209 FKDYILYDK
-218 MSTGLTLNP
+218 MSNGLTLNAN
-227 DSIKAY
+227 SIKAY
-233 VIVNNN
+233 VIVNSD

-249 VKTNVD
+249 VNTNVE
-255 GYTFTVTFKN
+255 GYTFTVTFDN
-265 EFIAKQPRNTKIVVK
+265 EFIAKQPINTIIVVK
-280 YTATLNENATIEGNG
+280 YTATLNENATIEGTG
-295 NTNET
+295 NINET
-300 HLEYDNGTTETKTT
+300 NLKYGNDTTETKTT

-321 NLKKTDADENE
+321 NLKKTDADEKE

-338 KLYYKDNKDNKDKEI
+338 KLYDKNNNEI
-353 LVVLENEAD
+353 KVVLKEGTT
-362 SIYRVAVAGE
+362 YRVAVEGE
-372 TGVTIKVGHA
+372 TGVTIKAGHA
-382 TIKGL
+382 EIEGL

>member
-1 MKKIKKTLSLLL
+1 MKKIKKILSLLL

-32 TITINNAI
+32 TITIKNAI

-49 ILDLETYDAQK
+49 ILDLETYDALN
-60 NHYIYRANSKWEAF
+60 NHYIYRANTKWQSF

-99 ENADKVKFTEEAIA
+99 ENANQVEFTEEAIA

-149 GSLLHLTTTNPNGA
+149 GSLLHLTTTNPNGE

-209 FKDYVLYDN
+209 FKDYVLYDK

-227 DSIKAY
+227 GSIKAY
-233 VIVNNN
+233 VIDNND

-249 VKTNVD
+249 VNRKVE
-255 GYTFTVTFKN
+255 GYTFTVTFDN
-265 EFIAKQPRNTKIVVK
+265 EFIAKQPINTKIVVK

-300 HLEYDNGTTETKTT
+300 KLTYGNDTTETKTT

-321 NLKKTDADENE
+321 NLKKTDADEKE

-338 KLYYKDNKDNKDKEI
+338 KLYKDNKEI

-372 TGVTIKVGHA
+372 AGVTIKVGHA

-405 LTSKVKVEV
+405 LTSKQKVEV

>member
-49 ILDLETYDAQK
+49 ILDLETYDAQN
-60 NHYIYRANSKWEAF
+60 NHYIYRANSKWQAF
-74 INDANKGG
+74 INDASKGG
-82 KYLEAKHENG
+82 KYLEAKNENG
-92 NTYYVWK
+92 KTYYVWK
-99 ENADKVKFTEEAIA
+99 ENADQVEFTKEAIA
-113 YAKAKPI
+113 YANANST

-149 GSLLHLTTTNPNGA
+149 GSLLHLTTTNPNGE

-249 VKTNVD
+249 VNTNVD
-255 GYTFTVTFKN
+255 GYTFTVAFKN

-338 KLYYKDNKDNKDKEI
+338 KLYKDNKEI

-372 TGVTIKVGHA
+372 AGVTIKVGHA

-405 LTSKVKVEV
+405 LTSKQEVEV

>member
-22 GNVKADGTKG
+22 GNVKADSTKG

-49 ILDLETYDAQK
+49 ILDLETYDAQN
-60 NHYIYRANSKWEAF
+60 NHYIYRANTKWQSF

-99 ENADKVKFTEEAIA
+99 ENADQVKFTEEAIA
-113 YAKAKPI
+113 YAKANPI
-120 ETEASKK
+120 EAEAFKT
-127 ATSTTVQFTELDLGY
+127 ATSTTVKFTELDLGY

-149 GSLLHLTTTNPNGA
+149 GSLLHLTTTNPNGE

-170 KPEVDKEVKE
+170 KPDVDKEVKE
-180 NSTGVY
+180 NSTGDY

-209 FKDYVLYDN
+209 FKDYVLYDK
-218 MSTGLTLNP
+218 MSTGLTLNAN
-227 DSIKAY
+227 SIKAY
-233 VIVNNN
+233 VIVNSD
-239 EVAIDEQYYT
+239 EVAIDEQYYRVNT
-249 VKTNVD
+249 DVE
-255 GYTFTVTFKN
+255 GYAFTITFDN
-265 EFIAKQPRNTKIVVK
+265 EFIAKQPINTKIVVK
-280 YTATLNENATIEGNG
+280 YTATLNKNATIEGTG
-295 NTNET
+295 NINET
-300 HLEYDNGTTETKTT
+300 NLKYGNNTTETKKT

-338 KLYYKDNKDNKDKEI
+338 KLYAKDNNKEI

-362 SIYRVAVAGE
+362 SIYRVAVEGE
-372 TGVTIKVGHA
+372 KGVTIKVGHA

>member
-1 MKKIKKTLSLLL
+1 MKKIKKILSLLL

-49 ILDLETYDAQK
+49 ILDLETYDAQN
-60 NHYIYRANSKWEAF
+60 NHYIYRANTKWEAF

-82 KYLEAKHENG
+82 KYLEAKNENG

-99 ENADKVKFTEEAIA
+99 ENADQVEFTKEAIA
-113 YAKAKPI
+113 YAKANSI

-149 GSLLHLTTTNPNGA
+149 GSLLHLTTTNPNGE

-209 FKDYVLYDN
+209 FKDYVLYDK
-218 MSTGLTLNP
+218 MSTGLTLNS

-233 VIVNNN
+233 VIDNND

-249 VKTNVD
+249 VNTNVD
-255 GYTFTVTFKN
+255 GYTFTVTFDN

-280 YTATLNENATIEGNG
+280 YTATLNENATIEGTG
-295 NTNET
+295 NINET

-338 KLYYKDNKDNKDKEI
+338 KLYDKDNKEI
-353 LVVLENEAD
+353 LVVLENEAN

-405 LTSKVKVEV
+405 LTSKQEVEV

>member
-1 MKKIKKTLSLLL
+1 MKKIKKILSLLL

-49 ILDLETYDAQK
+49 ILDLETYDAQN
-60 NHYIYRANSKWEAF
+60 NHYIYRANTKWQAF
-74 INDANKGG
+74 INDASKGG
-82 KYLEAKHENG
+82 KYLEAKNENG
-92 NTYYVWK
+92 KTYYVWK
-99 ENADKVKFTEEAIA
+99 EKADQVKFTEEAIA
-113 YAKAKPI
+113 YAKTKPI
-120 ETEASKK
+120 EAEAFKT
-127 ATSTTVQFTELDLGY
+127 AESTTVKFTELDLGY

-149 GSLLHLTTTNPNGA
+149 GSLLHLTTTNPNGE

-170 KPEVDKEVKE
+170 KPDVDKEVKE

-209 FKDYVLYDN
+209 FKDYILYDK

-227 DSIKAY
+227 GSIKAY
-233 VIVNNN
+233 VIVNND

-249 VKTNVD
+249 VNTDVE
-255 GYTFTVTFKN
+255 GYTFTITFNN
-265 EFIAKQPRNTKIVVK
+265 EFIAKQPINTKIVVK

-321 NLKKTDADENE
+321 NLKKTDADEKE

-338 KLYYKDNKDNKDKEI
+338 KLYKDNKEI
-353 LVVLENEAD
+353 LVVLENEAN

-372 TGVTIKVGHA
+372 AGVTIKVGHA

>member
-32 TITINNAI
+32 TITIKNAI

-49 ILDLETYDAQK
+49 ILDLETYDAQN
-60 NHYIYRANSKWEAF
+60 NHYIYRANPKWQAF
-74 INDANKGG
+74 INDASKGG
-82 KYLEAKHENG
+82 KYLEAKNENG
-92 NTYYVWK
+92 STYYVWK
-99 ENADKVKFTEEAIA
+99 ENADQVKFTEEAIA
-113 YAKAKPI
+113 YANANST

-149 GSLLHLTTTNPNGA
+149 GSLLHLTTTNPNGE

-209 FKDYVLYDN
+209 FKDYVLYDK

-227 DSIKAY
+227 GSIKAY
-233 VIVNNN
+233 VIDNND

-249 VKTNVD
+249 VNTNVE
-255 GYTFTVTFKN
+255 GYAFTVTFDN

-280 YTATLNENATIEGNG
+280 YTATLNENATIEGTG

-300 HLEYDNGTTETKTT
+300 NLKYDNGTTETKTT

-321 NLKKTDADENE
+321 NLKKTDADEKE

-338 KLYYKDNKDNKDKEI
+338 KLYKDNKEI

-362 SIYRVAVAGE
+362 SIYRVAVGNEA
-372 TGVTIKVGHA
+372 GVTIKVGHA

-387 DAGTYYL
+387 DAETYYL

-405 LTSKVKVEV
+405 LTSKQKVEV

-424 INDISVV
+424 INNISVV